1 MMPARRPHYN
11 ADAGMPDPAPTAPF
25 NGPHDEQRTMRRL
38 LVIPLAVVAS
48 LVSGALI
55 VNDRQGIIDVFAL
68 ADPTG
73 SFGVYFHLGG
83 LAANLAV
90 ILVAVCVLLPNFR
103 SGFSLGFAVVA
114 FVPSV
119 LEATAVLPC
128 FLSARPGALCGVGLV
143 VVAYASIPIVI
154 VAAIGF
160 VATSRRRSIKAA
172 GIAATVAFL
181 GSAAAAQALLA
192 PAGPDQCRRLT
203 EVTRRSNCLKVFA
216 ERTHDENICRSIEFR
231 TTRFLCLHKIS
242 VEKRQPRLCD
252 EIGDNAPIA
261 VYESPAVLYRDTCFQ
276 NLAYAMHDHSQC
288 GKIEDSQLRASC
300 EANVR

>member
-1 MMPARRPHYN
+1 MMPRRRPHYN
-11 ADAGMPDPAPTAPF
+11 ADAGLPDPAPTAAF
-25 NGPHDEQRTMRRL
+25 KGPHDEQTTMRRL
-38 LVIPLAVVAS
+38 LVILLAIVAA

-55 VNDRQGIIDVFAL
+55 INDRQSIIDVFTL

-73 SFGVYFHLGG
+73 SFGLYFHLGG

-103 SGFSLGFAVVA
+103 SDFRPGFAVVT

-119 LEATAVLPC
+119 LEAIAVLPC
-128 FLSARPGALCGVGLV
+128 FLSAHPGALCGVGLV
-143 VVAYASIPIVI
+143 AVSYASIPIVI

-192 PAGPDQCRRLT
+192 PADPAQCGKLI
-203 EVTRRSNCLKVFA
+203 EVTKRSNCLKVLA
-216 ERTHDENICRSIEFR
+216 GRTQDENICRSIEFR
-231 TTRFLCLHKIS
+231 TTRFLCLHDIA
-242 VEKRQPRLCD
+242 VEKRQPQLCD

-261 VYESPAVLYRDTCFQ
+261 VYESPAVVYRDTCLQ
-276 NLAYAMHDHSQC
+276 NLAYAMHDRGGC
-288 GKIEDSQLRASC
+288 AKIEDSQLRAGC